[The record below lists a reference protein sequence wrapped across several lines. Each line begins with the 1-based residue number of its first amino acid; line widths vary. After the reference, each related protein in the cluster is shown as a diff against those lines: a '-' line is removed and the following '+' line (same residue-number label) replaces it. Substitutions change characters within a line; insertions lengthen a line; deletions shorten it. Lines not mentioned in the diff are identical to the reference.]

1 MEYLPNEVLTELKE
15 YIIFKS
21 KTKNELQNA
30 VDIWCI
36 NKDEALIKYSHI
48 SLWNTSLITSMM
60 TLFSFKNNF
69 NDDRLLSF

>member
-1 MEYLPNEVLTELKE
+1 MEHLPDEVLTELKE